1 MSELSFPSEF
11 HFMLP
16 LYLSQGFIWEIF
28 KKSPSVFLHI
38 GLLGFIGFIGLLGF
52 VEFIGLLG
60 LVKKSVG
67 GWRSAPAYAKAS
79 AGRFFEG

>member
-28 KKSPSVFLHI
+28 KKSPSAFLH
-38 GLLGFIGFIGLLGF
+38 IGFIGLLGLL
-52 VEFIGLLG
+52 GLLG